1 MKKSL
6 FTLLVGVALFGSVNT
21 ATASPFI
28 LELSTVV
35 TGATP
40 GGITPYL
47 SLEFEDLG
55 GGSVE
60 VTFNASNLVLSEF
73 ATKWYFNL
81 NPTLNPDALSIAYTS
96 GVVGEHDTEANGF
109 SAAGG
114 SDDYDIYFAFPTANP
129 DVQLG
134 LDGDF
139 AVYTFTLAG
148 LTASAF
154 NFNNAAD
161 TNGPNFYSMAHIQG
175 VGRNAGLSSWV
186 GAIDKFDEDLE
197 DPPSPAPEPASFALL
212 GVGGL
217 MLIARR
223 YFARK

>member
-1 MKKSL
+1 MKKL
-6 FTLLVGVALFGSVNT
+6 LLPLLVAVALFGSPNG
-21 ATASPFI
+21 ATASPFV

-40 GGITPYL
+40 GGDTPYL
-47 SLEFEDLG
+47 SLEFLDLG
-55 GGSVE
+55 GGVVE

-73 ATKWYFNL
+73 ATNWYFNFD
-81 NPTLNPDALSIAYTS
+81 PTLNPDNLAIAYDS
-96 GVVGEHDTEANGF
+96 GIAGTYATEANGF

-114 SDDYDIYFAFPTANP
+114 SDDYDIHFAFPTSNS
-129 DVQLG
+129 DDQLG

-148 LTASAF
+148 LTAAAF

-161 TNGPNFYSMAHIQG
+161 VNGPNFYSMAHIQG
-175 VGRNAGLSSWV
+175 VGRNASLSSWV
-186 GAIDKFDEDLE
+186 GAADPFDEDLE
-197 DPPSPAPEPASFALL
+197 DPPSPAPEPASLALL

-223 YFARK
+223 YFAKR